1 MKIHHVGIASKELKT
16 ALENLMVEQS
26 EIVEEIYDEL
36 QGNILYFLPQTQ
48 QNPIIELVI
57 PFRNN
62 STVSNFTRKYTTGL
76 HHIGFRTTSLSLS
89 LEKHKLLKGH
99 FLLKQYEINV
109 KSFGGNVRTA
119 FVYANGML
127 IEYIENV

>member
-1 MKIHHVGIASKELKT
+1 MKIHHVGIASKELKI
-16 ALENLMVEQS
+16 ALDNLMLEQT
-26 EIVEEIYDEL
+26 EIVEEVYDGV
-36 QGNILYFLPQTQ
+36 QGNILYFLPQTR
-48 QNPIIELVI
+48 QNPIIELVV
-57 PFRNN
+57 PFRDN

-76 HHIGFRTTSLSLS
+76 HHIGIGTISLRLS
-89 LEKHKLLKGH
+89 LEKHKLLRGH

-109 KSFGGNVRTA
+109 KSFGGKVSTA